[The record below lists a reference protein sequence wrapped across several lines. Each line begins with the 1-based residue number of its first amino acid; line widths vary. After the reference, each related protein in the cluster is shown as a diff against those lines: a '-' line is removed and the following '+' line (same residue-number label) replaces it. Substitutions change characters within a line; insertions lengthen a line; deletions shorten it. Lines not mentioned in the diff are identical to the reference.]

1 MESVLIVVAILANVA
16 TRAHVTVTWVR
27 TMPRY
32 YERLVIGKLKFLID
46 INLFRAIYYDLLLF

>member
-1 MESVLIVVAILANVA
+1 MIVVAIWANVA

-32 YERLVIGKLKFLID
+32 YERLVIRKFKFLID
-46 INLFRAIYYDLLLF
+46 INLFRDIYCYLLF